1 MFFAA
6 QNNTWLAAQE
16 DVFDNFYDVRTAK
29 STFFAENAPF
39 FVLNI
44 KKIAHVTFVVLCNP
58 MEKTASKSVN
68 DFSSYKR
75 TNSGEVEGVFT

>member
-1 MFFAA
+1 M

-39 FVLNI
+39 FVL
-44 KKIAHVTFVVLCNP
+44 KKIRPCHFRCFMQSNGKNRIEIGQQFPEL
-58 MEKTASKSVN
+58 
-68 DFSSYKR
+68 
-75 TNSGEVEGVFT
+75 